1 MNGTAMEVKVSP
13 CAPPTHLFTEED
25 RVVGDPDAA
34 LVAAARRDPAQ
45 FVALYDR
52 YFPRV
57 HGYVRVR
64 VRDVSVAEDVTSQV
78 FMTALARID
87 SFRAGG
93 SFSAWL
99 FRIAHNAVAD
109 TYRARRPERAEDAV
123 FDALPDAAPGPEE
136 QALTAERAARLRALV
151 GTLRPEQQHLLAL
164 RYGAGLGF
172 SEIGQATGKTAVAA
186 RVSVHRILEDLRRR
200 YPYDE

>member
-1 MNGTAMEVKVSP
+1 MEVKVLP
-13 CAPPTHLFTEED
+13 CAPLMRLPMEGC
-25 RVVGDPDAA
+25 RVGGDPEAA
-34 LVAAARRDPAQ
+34 LVAAAQRDPAQ

-64 VRDVSVAEDVTSQV
+64 VRDAAAAEDVTSQV
-78 FMTALARID
+78 FMTALAQIH

-93 SFSAWL
+93 SFAAWL

-109 TYRARRPERAEDAV
+109 TYRARRPDWAADAV

-136 QALTAERAARLRALV
+136 QALAGERAARLRALV
-151 GTLRPEQQHLLAL
+151 ATLRPEQQHLLAL
-164 RYGAGLGF
+164 RYGAGLSFG
-172 SEIGQATGKTAVAA
+172 EIGQTTGKTAVAV
-186 RVSVHRILEDLRRR
+186 RVSVHRILRDLRRR